1 MLSWERQRELYDHLA
16 YLKEKEKADNFSWD
30 DWRKRFLKFM
40 NYKKSRLTDL
50 FRKMDK
56 DNNELIPREDFIDG
70 IIKTKFDTSRLEM
83 KHVADMF
90 DENNRG
96 LIDWKKFIAALR
108 PDWEERPVD
117 NDAQKIH
124 DEVKRLVMLCT
135 CRQKFRV
142 FQVGEGKYRFGES
155 QKLRLVRILRSTVMV
170 RVGGGWVALDEFLL
184 KNDPCRGTHQHRA
197 ARAVHPGR
205 RADEH
210 MAELMPI
217 FNEIRAR
224 GECGNAYPLHVG
236 SHAGPTLHT
245 HHVNPN
251 TCYLVRERSQRS
263 VPMGGLPRTSKSS
276 LSAGTPDSLSDN
288 ESGGGT
294 FRTPRRPSS
303 SYRSTLTPG
312 GIPRRTPTSTSGR
325 SASTLSS
332 AKKSTNGS
340 GSRPRTP
347 TGLISPASPSLSR
360 RADSAR
366 ISFRLKSRERSDESA
381 SSSKVKQVTI
391 GVAPTLRTAS
401 RTRTPSGSNTPVLPD
416 QQTAVSKLL
425 RRPSGASD
433 TPTGHARKKQQL
445 SEREPFRL

>member
-184 KNDPCRGTHQHRA
+184 KNDPCR
-197 ARAVHPGR
+197 
-205 RADEH
+205 ADEH

-347 TGLISPASPSLSR
+347 TGLISPASPSLRSSGIPRASSIPTLTGNSGPSR
-360 RADSAR
+360 
-366 ISFRLKSRERSDESA
+366 SA

>member
-184 KNDPCRGTHQHRA
+184 KNDPCRA
-197 ARAVHPGR
+197 KGR
-205 RADEH
+205 TNIELREQFILAD
-210 MAELMPI
+210 
-217 FNEIRAR
+217 
-224 GECGNAYPLHVG
+224 G
-236 SHAGPTLHT
+236 
-245 HHVNPN
+245 
-251 TCYLVRERSQRS
+251 VRERSQRS

-366 ISFRLKSRERSDESA
+366 ISFRLKSRERSDE
-381 SSSKVKQVTI
+381 
-391 GVAPTLRTAS
+391 
-401 RTRTPSGSNTPVLPD
+401 TRTPSGSNTPVLPD

>member
-184 KNDPCRGTHQHRA
+184 KNDPCRA
-197 ARAVHPGR
+197 KGR
-205 RADEH
+205 TNIELREQFILAD
-210 MAELMPI
+210 
-217 FNEIRAR
+217 
-224 GECGNAYPLHVG
+224 G
-236 SHAGPTLHT
+236 
-245 HHVNPN
+245 
-251 TCYLVRERSQRS
+251 VRERSQRS

-347 TGLISPASPSLSR
+347 TGLISPASPSLRSSGIPRASSIPTLTGNSGPSR
-360 RADSAR
+360 
-366 ISFRLKSRERSDESA
+366 SA

>member
-184 KNDPCRGTHQHRA
+184 KNDPCRA
-197 ARAVHPGR
+197 KGR
-205 RADEH
+205 TNIELREQFILAD
-210 MAELMPI
+210 
-217 FNEIRAR
+217 
-224 GECGNAYPLHVG
+224 G
-236 SHAGPTLHT
+236 
-245 HHVNPN
+245 
-251 TCYLVRERSQRS
+251 VRERSQRS

-347 TGLISPASPSLSR
+347 TGLISPASPSLR
-360 RADSAR
+360 
-366 ISFRLKSRERSDESA
+366 SA